1 MDEAT
6 LDLRDIIKTLRKR
19 CKLIFRTFAAFV
31 ILAAILSFIWPPT
44 YEAETNLRVKQPQ
57 GLADSLLSSLPTG
70 NASATKQLM
79 STYAE
84 ILKSRTVV
92 QEVIDKTQ
100 SDKEEI
106 PDYEDM
112 LKRITTQSVKDTE
125 ILKVKVTAGTPEEA
139 QLVANTLVN
148 TFNARLSF
156 LTRSEQTVVRQFIGE
171 RLQESKADVEKAEEE
186 LQKYKTEQK
195 ITDPDVETKALVDAL
210 ATINKLAAEN
220 AVTMAAAQGKL
231 VSTRQQLGAEKE
243 GFIADNPLIQQY
255 KTKLAELEVSL
266 VELSEK
272 YTEQHPQVKA
282 TRAAIGETQDK
293 LAAEVGRVIT
303 ADAPSMNP
311 IHQGLLQS
319 QLIAEAQIAA
329 STAQQAA
336 IAAIV
341 QQGQN
346 DLGKLPVKEQGL
358 AKVMRDAAVA
368 REIYVMLA
376 KRHEEARISEVMQPT
391 DVQVIDVATL
401 PEEPVK
407 PKKALNIVIAAIL
420 GLFVGMGVAFIVEY
434 MNKSIHTVEDV
445 RQYLDLPVLGSIPH
459 FDNEYK
465 ESKTGFWD
473 RLKQVVSTNSQ
484 RGHNRDV

>member
-1 MDEAT
+1 MDETT
-6 LDLRDIIKTLRKR
+6 LDLRDILKTLKKR
-19 CKLIFRTFAAFV
+19 RKLIGYIFV
-31 ILAAILSFIWPPT
+31 GFVVLAALLSFLWPPT
-44 YEAETNLRVKQPQ
+44 YESETNLRVKQPQ

-100 SDKEEI
+100 ADKEEI
-106 PDYEDM
+106 PDYENM
-112 LKRITTQSVKDTE
+112 LDRITTQPVKDTE
-125 ILKVKVTAGTPEEA
+125 ILRVRVTAKTPEEA
-139 QLVANTLVN
+139 QLVADTLVN

-210 ATINKLAAEN
+210 TEINKLAAEN

-231 VSTRQQLGAEKE
+231 ASTRQQLGAEKE

-266 VELSEK
+266 VELTEK

-282 TRAAIGETQDK
+282 TRAAIGETQAK

-319 QLIAEAQIAA
+319 QLMAEAQIAA
-329 STAQQAA
+329 STAQQV
-336 IAAIV
+336 AIV
-341 QQGQN
+341 AIVEQGQA

-358 AKVMRDAAVA
+358 AKVMRDAEVA

-391 DVQVIDVATL
+391 DIQVIDVATL
-401 PEEPVK
+401 PDEPIK

-420 GLFVGMGVAFIVEY
+420 GLFAGLGAAFIVEY
-434 MNKSIHTVEDV
+434 LNKSIHTVEDV

-465 ESKTGFWD
+465 ESEPSFWD
-473 RLKQVVSTNSQ
+473 KLKQLLSTNSQ
-484 RGHNRDV
+484 RGQKRDV

>member
-1 MDEAT
+1 MDETT
-6 LDLRDIIKTLRKR
+6 LDLKDILKTLKKR
-19 CKLIFRTFAAFV
+19 RKLIGYIFAGVVVFAA
-31 ILAAILSFIWPPT
+31 LLSFIWPPT

-100 SDKEEI
+100 TDKEEI
-106 PDYEDM
+106 PDYKDM
-112 LKRITTQSVKDTE
+112 IERISTQPVKDTE
-125 ILKVKVTAGTPEEA
+125 ILKVKVTARTPEEA
-139 QLVANTLVN
+139 QLVADTLVN
-148 TFNARLSF
+148 TFNGRLSF

-171 RLQESKADVEKAEEE
+171 RLQESRADVEKAEEE
-186 LQKYKTEQK
+186 LQKYKTEQR

-210 ATINKLAAEN
+210 TEINKLAAEN

-231 VSTRQQLGAEKE
+231 ASTRQQLGAEKE

-266 VELSEK
+266 VELTEK

-282 TRAAIGETQDK
+282 TRAAIGETQAK

-319 QLIAEAQIAA
+319 QLMAEAQIAA

-336 IAAIV
+336 IVAIV
-341 QQGQN
+341 EQGQA
-346 DLGKLPVKEQGL
+346 DLGKLPLKEQGL
-358 AKVMRDAAVA
+358 AKVMRDADVA

-391 DVQVIDVATL
+391 DIQVIDVATL
-401 PEEPVK
+401 PDEPIK
-407 PKKALNIVIAAIL
+407 PKKALNIVVAAIL
-420 GLFVGMGVAFIVEY
+420 GLFIGIGAAFIVEY

-445 RQYLDLPVLGSIPH
+445 RHYLDLPVLGSIPH

-465 ESKTGFWD
+465 ESEPSFWD
-473 RLKQVVSTNSQ
+473 KLKQLLSTNSQ
-484 RGHNRDV
+484 RGHKRDV

>member
-1 MDEAT
+1 MDETT
-6 LDLRDIIKTLRKR
+6 LDIRDIIKTLRKR
-19 CKLIFRTFAAFV
+19 CKLILRIFVAFV
-31 ILAAILSFIWPPT
+31 ILAAVLSFIWQPT
-44 YEAETNLRVKQPQ
+44 YEAETYLRVKQPL

-106 PDYEDM
+106 PDYDDM
-112 LKRITTQSVKDTE
+112 LKRITTQPVKDTE
-125 ILKVKVTAGTPEEA
+125 ILKVKVTAGAPEEA
-139 QLVANTLVN
+139 QLVADTLVN
-148 TFNARLSF
+148 TFNDRLSF

-171 RLQESKADVEKAEEE
+171 RLQESRADVEKAEEE

-210 ATINKLAAEN
+210 TEINKLAAEN

-231 VSTRQQLGAEKE
+231 ASTRQQLGAEKE

-255 KTKLAELEVSL
+255 KTKLAELEVGL

-282 TRAAIGETQDK
+282 TRAAIGETQEK

-319 QLIAEAQIAA
+319 KLMAEAQIAA

-401 PEEPVK
+401 PDEPIR
-407 PKKALNIVIAAIL
+407 PKKALNIVIAAVL
-420 GLFVGMGVAFIVEY
+420 GLLVGTGVAFIVEY

-445 RQYLDLPVLGSIPH
+445 RQYLELPVLGSIPH

-465 ESKTGFWD
+465 EPKPSLWVK
-473 RLKQVVSTNSQ
+473 LKQMLSTNSQ
-484 RGHNRDV
+484 RGYNRDV

>member
-1 MDEAT
+1 MDETT
-6 LDLRDIIKTLRKR
+6 LDLKDIIKTLRKR
-19 CKLIFRTFAAFV
+19 CKLIFRIFV
-31 ILAAILSFIWPPT
+31 VFVMLAAVLSFIWPPT

-106 PDYEDM
+106 PDYEGM
-112 LKRITTQSVKDTE
+112 LKRITTQPVKDTE

-156 LTRSEQTVVRQFIGE
+156 LTRSEQTIVRQFIGE
-171 RLQESKADVEKAEEE
+171 RLQESRTDVEKAEEE
-186 LQKYKTEQK
+186 LQKYKTEQR

-210 ATINKLAAEN
+210 TEINKLAAEN

-231 VSTRQQLGAEKE
+231 ASTRQQLGAEKE

-319 QLIAEAQIAA
+319 KLMAEAQIAA
-329 STAQQAA
+329 SAAQQTA

-341 QQGQN
+341 QQGQS

-376 KRHEEARISEVMQPT
+376 KRHEEARISEVMQPA
-391 DVQVIDVATL
+391 DIQVIDVAIL
-401 PEEPVK
+401 PDEPIK
-407 PKKALNIVIAAIL
+407 PKKVLNIIIAAIL
-420 GLFVGMGVAFIVEY
+420 GLLIGIGAAFIVEY

-445 RQYLDLPVLGSIPH
+445 QQYLELPVLGSIPH

-465 ESKTGFWD
+465 ESKPSFWAK
-473 RLKQVVSTNSQ
+473 LKQMLSTNSQ

>member
-1 MDEAT
+1 MDETT
-6 LDLRDIIKTLRKR
+6 LDIRDIIKTLRKR
-19 CKLIFRTFAAFV
+19 CKLILRIFVAFV
-31 ILAAILSFIWPPT
+31 ILAAVLSFIWPPT

-106 PDYEDM
+106 PDYDDV

-220 AVTMAAAQGKL
+220 TVTMAAAQGRL

-311 IHQGLLQS
+311 VHQGLLQS
-319 QLIAEAQIAA
+319 KLMAEAQIAA

-336 IAAIV
+336 IAVIV
-341 QQGQN
+341 QQGQS

-420 GLFVGMGVAFIVEY
+420 GLFVGVGAAFIVEY

-445 RQYLDLPVLGSIPH
+445 RQYLELPVLGSIPH

-465 ESKTGFWD
+465 ESKPSFWD
-473 RLKQVVSTNSQ
+473 KVKQVLSTNSQ